1 MKKYNKLMAIGSV
14 LLVSLITS
22 IIFVMSNLY
31 DYLIVAFPLTIILGI
46 WFIYEII
53 NRNISNEDTYNKA
66 LSKITRVYDP
76 ILVNTNTFPKLNNKS
91 ILNVNNFND
100 LVDAQAET
108 RKPIYFVIG
117 KDSTAFYLVND
128 DLFLVYFL
136 KIDNNSESDLEIE
149 LKKVELQSSLNLDA
163 IKDFDKTVVIQT
175 NNKSYKVSPIREKKE
190 ETKDENK
197 IATKIEECIPKKK
210 KEIIKKEYLD
220 LINFYKTLINQN
232 TDFSNLT
239 SKQKAKFESLLD
251 NIEKS
256 EIDINEE
263 EQQEIDKIK
272 QKLMLE
278 INGKDIKLENDNIE
292 RLEL

>member
-117 KDSTAFYLVND
+117 KDSTAF
-128 DLFLVYFL
+128 
-136 KIDNNSESDLEIE
+136 
-149 LKKVELQSSLNLDA
+149 SL
-163 IKDFDKTVVIQT
+163 
-175 NNKSYKVSPIREKKE
+175 
-190 ETKDENK
+190 
-197 IATKIEECIPKKK
+197 PK
-210 KEIIKKEYLD
+210 
-220 LINFYKTLINQN
+220 QV
-232 TDFSNLT
+232 
-239 SKQKAKFESLLD
+239 
-251 NIEKS
+251 
-256 EIDINEE
+256 
-263 EQQEIDKIK
+263 
-272 QKLMLE
+272 
-278 INGKDIKLENDNIE
+278 
-292 RLEL
+292 